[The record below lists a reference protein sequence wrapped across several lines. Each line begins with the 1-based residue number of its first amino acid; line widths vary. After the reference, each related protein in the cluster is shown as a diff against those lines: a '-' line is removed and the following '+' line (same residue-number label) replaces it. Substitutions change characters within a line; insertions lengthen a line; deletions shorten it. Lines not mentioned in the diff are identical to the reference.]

1 MNQEKW
7 FSKSGEDVAK
17 FFETDMIKGL
27 SSEQVEEKRSVYG
40 TNEIVSKNKKSIA
53 KMILEQFQ
61 DFMIIILI
69 IAAVISGVVGQSN
82 GEGFTDSII
91 ILVIVILNAVIGVI
105 QELKAQKS
113 LESLKN
119 LSAPHSKVIR
129 DGKLQDLESK
139 YLVPGDIVVL
149 ETGDYVPADLRL
161 IEAVNLK
168 TQEAALT
175 GESLPVE
182 KTTEK
187 IDKEDIGI
195 GDRLNQAFS
204 SSLVTYGRGKG
215 IVVSIGMQTEV
226 GKIATMLDSVDDS
239 ETPLSRRLEALGKT
253 LGIAALV
260 ICLVIFAV
268 GSFVHGREIFEMFMT
283 AVSLA
288 VAAIPEGLPAI
299 STIVLSIGVQRMVK
313 RNAIIRTLP
322 SVETLGSATVI
333 CSDKTGTLTQ
343 NKMTVEKIFYNNEIF
358 GVEEKKYNVDDH
370 LRLLM
375 NSMILCNDTKVTK
388 DGEEFKLA
396 GDPTETA
403 LVDLGI
409 KLNML
414 KTTMDDENPR
424 VEEIPFDSERKLMS
438 TVNNTNQGLFV
449 YTKGGVDEILSK
461 CSKIYLDNQEMALSA
476 ENINYIKQVNEE
488 MAKGALRVLAMAY
501 KRVDKVPTR
510 NEMNNLESELV
521 YIGMVGMID
530 PARPEAKEA
539 VEKCKTAGIK
549 PVMITGDHKTT
560 AVAIAEK
567 IGIYSK
573 GDIALTGA
581 QLDEISNEQL
591 AEKIDK
597 ISVYARVSPEHK
609 IRIVD
614 AWQKKGRIAAMTGDG
629 VNDAPA
635 LKKADVGV
643 AMGITGTEVAKDAA
657 AMVLSDDNFATIIK
671 AVANGRNVY
680 RNIKNAI
687 LFLLSG
693 NTAAIL
699 CVLYTSIM
707 ALPVPF
713 APVHL
718 LFINLLTDSLPALAI
733 GMEPADPGLLK
744 NKPRDPSE
752 GILTKDFLA
761 KMFSQGA
768 LIAAVTMCAYYIGYS
783 QNAAMASTMAFSVL
797 TLARLFH
804 GFNCRRKESIFKIGF
819 LSNKYSIG
827 AFIAGTFLLLV
838 VLFVPVMSS
847 VFSVSTLTTGN
858 MVKIL
863 GLAFIPTA
871 VIQIVKM
878 IGEGRK

>member
-1 MNQEKW
+1 MQNEKKYW
-7 FSKSGEDVAK
+7 SYPEAEILKCFEVTED
-17 FFETDMIKGL
+17 GL
-27 SSEQVEEKRSVYG
+27 TEEKAEKIL
-40 TNEIVSKNKKSIA
+40 NEKGENVLREGKKKSV
-53 KMILEQFQ
+53 LQVFLGQFC
-61 DFMIIILI
+61 DLLVIILI
-69 IAAVISGVVGQSN
+69 AAAVISMFSGNVSSTVV
-82 GEGFTDSII
+82 
-91 ILVIVILNAVIGVI
+91 ILVVLVMNAVLGTI
-105 QELKAQKS
+105 QHVKAEKS
-113 LESLKN
+113 LESLKK
-119 LSAPHSKVIR
+119 LSSPNAKVIR
-129 DGKLQDLESK
+129 DGVKKELPSQQI
-139 YLVPGDIVVL
+139 VPGDIIILEAGDMVV
-149 ETGDYVPADLRL
+149 ADCYILNNYSL
-161 IEAVNLK
+161 QVN
-168 TQEAALT
+168 ESSLT
-175 GESLPVE
+175 GESVNIE
-182 KTTEK
+182 KSKCVLDENTALA
-187 IDKEDIGI
+187 
-195 GDRLNQAFS
+195 DRINMVYS
-204 SSLVTYGRGKG
+204 GSLVTYGRAE
-215 IVVSIGMQTEV
+215 VVVTATGMDTEIGR
-226 GKIATMLDSVDDS
+226 IADLMNLSK
-239 ETPLSRRLEALGKT
+239 ERKTPLQESLDKFSKKLAILIIIISIIVFALG
-253 LGIAALV
+253 LYRHMQLLDALM
-260 ICLVIFAV
+260 FAV
-268 GSFVHGREIFEMFMT
+268 
-283 AVSLA
+283 ALA
-288 VAAIPEGLPAI
+288 VAAIPEALGSI
-299 STIVLSIGVQRMVK
+299 VTIVQAFGTQKMAK
-313 RNAIIRTLP
+313 ENAIIKNLKA
-322 SVETLGSATVI
+322 VESLGCVSVI

-343 NKMTVEKIFYNNEIF
+343 NKMTVQNLYADGKVFSP
-358 GVEEKKYNVDDH
+358 EE
-370 LRLLM
+370 L
-375 NSMILCNDTKVTK
+375 DTKNCVHK
-388 DGEEFKLA
+388 YLLYDAVLA
-396 GDPTETA
+396 NDSEVVNGKGIGDPTEYA
-403 LVDLGI
+403 LIEMCQKI
-409 KLNML
+409 KSDDGKICRDGRIDEDILREKML
-414 KTTMDDENPR
+414 R
-424 VEEIPFDSERKLMS
+424 IEEIPFDSDRKLMS
-438 TVNNTNQGLFV
+438 AKHSIDGIDTVF
-449 YTKGGVDEILSK
+449 TKGAVDVLIDKCEYVSYSDEIRKMTADEKEIIREQNRIFS
-461 CSKIYLDNQEMALSA
+461 
-476 ENINYIKQVNEE
+476 EN
-488 MAKGALRVLAMAY
+488 GLRVLAFAY
-501 KRVDKVPTR
+501 KEMTDKLSIEKENGFTFLGLISMVDPPR
-510 NEMNNLESELV
+510 EESIKAV
-521 YIGMVGMID
+521 
-530 PARPEAKEA
+530 RKAKEA
-539 VEKCKTAGIK
+539 GIK
-549 PVMITGDHKTT
+549 TVMITGDHKTT

-761 KMFSQGA
+761 KMLSQGA

-847 VFSVSTLTTGN
+847 IFSVSTLTTGN